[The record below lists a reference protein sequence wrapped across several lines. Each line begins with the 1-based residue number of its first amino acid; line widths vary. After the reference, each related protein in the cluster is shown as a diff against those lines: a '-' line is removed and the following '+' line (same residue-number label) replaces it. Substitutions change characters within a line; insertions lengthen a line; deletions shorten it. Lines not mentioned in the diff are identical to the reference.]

1 MNNMVYSHDK
11 RFFIL
16 KLYTLNKILS
26 WVTLVVCI
34 TFECLAQFDTIFFR
48 QYPEKL
54 VIILFQS
61 EVRKHGIR
69 ITPSQVQDFKWMSTL
84 DYASQ
89 AKKFIGLSFEYDI
102 LVHQ

>member
-1 MNNMVYSHDK
+1 
-11 RFFIL
+11 
-16 KLYTLNKILS
+16 
-26 WVTLVVCI
+26 
-34 TFECLAQFDTIFFR
+34 
-48 QYPEKL
+48 